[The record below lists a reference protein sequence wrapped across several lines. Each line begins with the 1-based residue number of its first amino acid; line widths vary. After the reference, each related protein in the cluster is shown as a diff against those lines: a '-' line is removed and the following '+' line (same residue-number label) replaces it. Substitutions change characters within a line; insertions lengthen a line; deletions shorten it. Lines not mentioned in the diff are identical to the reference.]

1 MESVVRGLVVYVF
14 VWLVFR
20 ISGKRSLA
28 EITTFDFVLLLII
41 SEAAQAAL
49 LNNDNSMTNSFLVII
64 TMVAIDI
71 GVSLWKQ
78 RSPWFERLVDSAPL
92 VVVAH
97 GAPLRE
103 RMNKERIDLADILV
117 AARRQRGLER
127 LDQIKFAVME
137 CNGGIT
143 IIAKEPA
150 PPPDAEG
157 NALKAAGA

>member
-1 MESVVRGLVVYVF
+1 MESVIRGLVVYVF

-49 LNNDNSMTNSFLVII
+49 LNNHNSMTTSFLLII
-64 TMVAIDI
+64 TIVVIDI
-71 GVSLWKQ
+71 GVSFWKQ
-78 RSPWFERLVDSAPL
+78 RSEWFERFVDSAPL

-103 RMNKERIDLADILV
+103 RMNKERIDIAFVASPGKWMFHCHILEH
-117 AARRQRGLER
+117 LETGMMGY
-127 LDQIKFAVME
+127 FAV
-137 CNGGIT
+137 
-143 IIAKEPA
+143 A
-150 PPPDAEG
+150 
-157 NALKAAGA
+157 

>member
-49 LNNDNSMTNSFLVII
+49 LGGNNSMTNSFLLII
-64 TMVAIDI
+64 TIVLIDI
-71 GVSLWKQ
+71 AVSLWKQ
-78 RSPWFERLVDSAPL
+78 RSEWFERFVDSAPL

-97 GAPLRE
+97 GAPLKE
-103 RMNKERIDLADILV
+103 RMNKERIDVADILV

-127 LDQIKFAVME
+127 LEQIKFAVLE

-143 IIAKEPA
+143 IIAREQDAKPRNS
-150 PPPDAEG
+150 PPSETVA
-157 NALKAAGA
+157 